1 MDYLSLIDEHE
12 QTITAMKAECLGDI
26 SRFAEACREAI
37 ASGHTIYLMGN
48 GGSACDCQHFAA
60 ELVGRF
66 QKERQAMAAVALT
79 TDTSILTALAN
90 DYGFEV
96 VFSRQ
101 VEALVRSGDVVV
113 GLSTSGNSPNIMK
126 GLGKARECGAI
137 TIGLTGR
144 SGGQMRELCDV
155 CICIPSDVTARIQE
169 AHLLVEHLVCQRI
182 EE

>member
-1 MDYLSLIDEHE
+1 MDYLALIEEHE
-12 QTITAMKAECLGDI
+12 QTITAMKTECLTDI

-37 ASGHTIYLMGN
+37 SSGHTIYLMGN

-66 QKERQAMAAVALT
+66 QKERQAMASVALT

-101 VEALVRSGDVVV
+101 VEALVRAGDVVV
-113 GLSTSGNSPNIMK
+113 GLSTSGSSPNILRGLAKAKEK
-126 GLGKARECGAI
+126 GAFTVGM
-137 TIGLTGR
+137 TGR
-144 SGGQMRELCDV
+144 SGGKMKSLCDV